1 MWLAAVRDI
10 AIVLLALESIVIGIL
25 LALML
30 GQLRK
35 LAKLLREEIAPLLD
49 SANQTVGTMQSTV
62 NFVSQS
68 VVHPLIEAKSYTSG
82 AMQTLRNLMFIGSR
96 LGLLLRSLTG
106 LTADGRYAHQTS
118 ARPASSGV
126 SAS

>member
-10 AIVLLALESIVIGIL
+10 AIVLLALESIVIGVL

-49 SANQTVGTMQSTV
+49 SANQTVGTMHSTV
-62 NFVSQS
+62 DFVSQS
-68 VVHPLIEAKSYTSG
+68 VVNPLIEAKSYTSG
-82 AMQTLRNLMFIGSR
+82 AVETVRNLLFIGDRLSR
-96 LGLLLRSLTG
+96 RRSG
-106 LTADGRYAHQTS
+106 AGDGAT
-118 ARPASSGV
+118 PGV
-126 SAS
+126 EDTRE

>member
-30 GQLRK
+30 SQLRK
-35 LAKLLREEIAPLLD
+35 LAKLLREEIAPLLN
-49 SANQTVGTMQSTV
+49 SANQTVGTMHSTV
-62 NFVSQS
+62 DFVSQS

-82 AMQTLRNLMFIGSR
+82 AVETVRNLLFIGDR
-96 LGLLLRSLTG
+96 LGRRRSG
-106 LTADGRYAHQTS
+106 AGNGSPPHVEAPHE
-118 ARPASSGV
+118 
-126 SAS
+126 